1 MRVGREY
8 RVKCHKATSRN
19 SLKGNKE
26 RLPHSHRLKIRSM
39 DSSWGPCFL
48 RRERSCLIMMG
59 VKMKLN
65 TWSLFIIHQVRL
77 SIKISNKTN

>member
-8 RVKCHKATSRN
+8 RVKCHKAGSKN
-19 SLKGNKE
+19 SLKRNKE
-26 RLPHSHRLKIRSM
+26 RLPRSHRLKIRSM
-39 DSSWGPCFL
+39 DSFWGHFFL

-59 VKMKLN
+59 AKTKLN
-65 TWSLFIIHQVRL
+65 TWSLFTIHQVRL